1 MYVAVGYMYI
11 SIPVFRRLGLI
22 APSSC
27 AHRCPHAGVQLL
39 RPRSAETTALGA
51 AFAAG
56 LGVGYWASLDELKQ
70 VYVSGKTWGP
80 AMTSEERARQM
91 GNWKKAVT
99 RSMGWVD
106 GKEAP

>member
-1 MYVAVGYMYI
+1 V
-11 SIPVFRRLGLI
+11 P
-22 APSSC
+22 
-27 AHRCPHAGVQLL
+27 LL

-56 LGVGYWASLDELKQ
+56 LGVGYWSSLDEVKQ

-80 AMTSEERARQM
+80 AMTAEERARQM

-106 GKEAP
+106 GKEAL